1 MKRLFGN
8 LNRVFHHAAEVTM
21 RRPLLVTLLAAA
33 ALPLLLAGC
42 GGEAGSG
49 PDMRPGENC
58 LACHGFSA
66 AGTVFE
72 ASGAGAGGVT
82 VEFITG
88 SNTVRAS
95 VVTSGSGNFHVS
107 GGLPSGYAIKLVR
120 GAATPRVMSAPPS
133 GACNSCHAAGG
144 QGHILAP

>member
-1 MKRLFGN
+1 
-8 LNRVFHHAAEVTM
+8 M
-21 RRPLLVTLLAAA
+21 RRPFVVSLLAAA

-42 GGEAGSG
+42 GEEAGTG

-72 ASGAGAGGVT
+72 PSGAGAGGVT

-88 SNTVRAS
+88 ANTLRAS
-95 VVTSGSGNFHVS
+95 VVTSGSGNFHTNAS
-107 GGLPSGYAIKLVR
+107 LPAGFNIRLTR
-120 GAATPRVMSAPPS
+120 GAATPKVMSAPPS
-133 GACNSCHAAGG
+133 GACNTCHAAGG
-144 QGHILAP
+144 TGHILAP